1 MFSEQYS
8 RSPDVSFMYNPEAP
22 FGLESFD
29 PELTAEGLTAERM
42 LRGHVLKRDHH

>member
-8 RSPDVSFMYNPEAP
+8 CSPDVSFMYNPEVP
-22 FGLESFD
+22 FDLESFD
-29 PELTAEGLTAERM
+29 PEPFDLELMAERK